1 MPTRIGVS
9 PGAFDWWDNPVEVLW
24 IRGLIFTVLVPGVVG
39 FLLPSMVDPG
49 AHCAGGNWDAGWI
62 AIAAG
67 TLVYLWCLLLFLA
80 AGGTPAVFFT
90 RPLRFLIGEPPEGLV
105 HGGLYRFSRNPMYM
119 GVLTAIFG
127 QAILFASPRIAVYG
141 CVVFAC
147 FYLIV
152 VLVEEPHLRATR
164 GRPYEEYC
172 RTVPRWIGVQSWR
185 RRPGSAG

>member
-1 MPTRIGVS
+1 MRCLAPP
-9 PGAFDWWDNPVEVLW
+9 PGGTILFEVLW

-39 FLLPSMVDPG
+39 FVLLLAVDPR
-49 AHCAGGNWDAGWI
+49 AQRAGGIWDAGWI

-67 TLVYLWCLLLFLA
+67 TLIYLWCLLLFLA
-80 AGGTPAVFFT
+80 AGGTPAIHFT

-105 HGGLYRFSRNPMYM
+105 HRGLYRFSRNPMYM

-147 FYLIV
+147 FYSIV
-152 VLVEEPHLRATR
+152 VLVEEPHLRSTL

-172 RTVPRWIGVQSWR
+172 QTVPRWIGVRSWR
-185 RRPGSAG
+185 LRPGSAG